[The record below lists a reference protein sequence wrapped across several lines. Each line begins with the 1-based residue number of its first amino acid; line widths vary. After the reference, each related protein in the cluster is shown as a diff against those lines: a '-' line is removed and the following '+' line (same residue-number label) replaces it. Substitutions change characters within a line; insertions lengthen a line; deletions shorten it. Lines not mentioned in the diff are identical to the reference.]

1 MREPVIV
8 IGVGVEGLAS
18 LTPRA
23 REYIERADQLL
34 GSERLLKLIPEFA
47 GRRTVLSKDIDVV
60 LESLKDR
67 GEGVKVVVL
76 ASGDPGF
83 FGVGSSLLNVLLPD
97 EVILLPQVTSLQ
109 AAFARARLSWQDAHF
124 TSVHARPLAE
134 VVGLAR
140 RFRKLGILTDPLHTP
155 ALIAE
160 KLLAA
165 GIPDCRAV
173 VFENLGEPG
182 ETLTD
187 LRLSQLPERTFSSL
201 NVLILVQDDDWR
213 PTPLLNPRPNEAYA
227 HRNGLITKTDV
238 RALCLSR
245 LALRETDLVWDIGA
259 GSGAMSIE
267 MAELAWRGQVY
278 SIEKDA
284 ECLGYIHENVARFGV
299 LNVEV
304 VAGEA
309 PSALRNLPAPD
320 AVFLGGSNGQLCA
333 ILEQV
338 NQAARPGCRLV
349 ATFAILENMLQANHW
364 LKDAGWEPALA
375 QVQMAYSAPL
385 GEGTR
390 LAPANPIFLVNGR
403 KP

>member
-1 MREPVIV
+1 MRNPVVV
-8 IGVGVEGLAS
+8 IGVSVDGLAS

-23 REYIERADQLL
+23 KAFIKEANQLW
-34 GSERLLKLIPEFA
+34 GSERLLELIPEFA
-47 GRRTVLSKDIDVV
+47 GRRTVLSKGIASE
-60 LESLKDR
+60 LETLKDR
-67 GEGVKVVVL
+67 GAGVNVVVL

-83 FGVGSSLLNVLLPD
+83 FGVGSSLLNDLPPD
-97 EVILLPQVTSLQ
+97 EVVLIPQVTSLQ
-109 AAFARARLSWQDAHF
+109 AAFAHARLSWQDAHL
-124 TSVHARPLAE
+124 TSAHARPLAE

-140 RFRKLGILTDPLHTP
+140 RFRKLGILTDPRHTP

-160 KLLAA
+160 KLLAS

-173 VFENLGEPG
+173 VCENLGEPG
-182 ETLTD
+182 EALTN
-187 LRLSQLPERTFSSL
+187 LRLNQLPEHAFSSL

-213 PTPLLNPRPNEAYA
+213 PAPLLSPRPDTAYA
-227 HRNGLITKTDV
+227 HRNGLITKVDV

-245 LALRETDLVWDIGA
+245 LALRETDVVWDIGA
-259 GSGAMSIE
+259 GSGAVSIE
-267 MAELAWRGQVY
+267 MAELAWRGQVVA
-278 SIEKDA
+278 IEKDA

-309 PSALRNLPAPD
+309 PAALRDLPAPD
-320 AVFLGGSNGQLCA
+320 AVFIGGSSGQLCE

-349 ATFAILENMLQANHW
+349 ATFTILENMLQANHW

-375 QVQMAYSAPL
+375 QAQMAYSAPL

-390 LAPANPIFLVNGR
+390 LAPANPIFFVNGR